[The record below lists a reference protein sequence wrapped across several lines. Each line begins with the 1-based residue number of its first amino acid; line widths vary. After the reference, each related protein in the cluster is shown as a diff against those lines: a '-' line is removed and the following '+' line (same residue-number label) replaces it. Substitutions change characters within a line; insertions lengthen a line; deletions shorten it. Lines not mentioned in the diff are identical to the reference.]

1 MTITRA
7 INLSIKF
14 IGTTGQELDIT
25 FAPFYKGDKGD
36 PGDTIRGPKGDS
48 GNTILNGTSSPV
60 DDLGN
65 DGDFYMN
72 TAAWMIYGPKQ
83 DGHWGSGTSL
93 IAR

>member
-1 MTITRA
+1 MGLPGARGEKGDKGDRG
-7 INLSIKF
+7 L
-14 IGTTGQELDIT
+14 
-25 FAPFYKGDKGD
+25 KGDKGD